1 MDYQTTKMMQGL
13 IRTKTLSMDE
23 RKAMYQQLRIEML
36 EKKPM
41 LQKKYANLPLTG
53 YKTLEEYTNAMETI
67 FLEADEDGQL
77 LSMMLE
83 TQKDNQELFEHSV
96 EVWYVSLFLIEQIDH
111 IKDGTVNQKKLYEK
125 EIVATGIA
133 ALLHD
138 LGKCKNYITA
148 EQAEHMNRIERANYR
163 EHVIQGNAILKDK
176 QMDTT
181 IMQGV
186 LQHHEC
192 YDGSGFPM
200 GIKGGNLG
208 TIAKVIGLADFYV
221 HVMAHEI
228 SDPFELDSSWLSNVG
243 RSLFINRISLRT
255 RPIPWAP
262 LFMASV
268 ISLGSL
274 QFAHISSLSPQGIT
288 ISFSFSAI
296 IETLARSSCFI
307 RWVNSAIV
315 PSLGLMYTSPE

>member
-13 IRTKTLSMDE
+13 IRTKTLSEDE
-23 RKAMYQQLRIEML
+23 RRTMYQQLQTAIL

-41 LQKKYANLPLTG
+41 LQKKYANLPLAG
-53 YKTLEEYTNAMETI
+53 YKTLEEYTNAMEPS
-67 FLEADEDGQL
+67 FVEADEDGQL

-83 TQKDNQELFEHSV
+83 IHKKNQELFVHSV
-96 EVWYVSLFLIEQIDH
+96 EVGYVSIFLIEQIDH

-138 LGKCKNYITA
+138 IGKYKNYITA
-148 EQAEHMNRIERANYR
+148 EQADHMNRIQQANYR
-163 EHVIQGNAILKDK
+163 EHVIQGNAILKGK
-176 QMDTT
+176 QLDTT
-181 IMQGV
+181 IVQGV

-221 HVMAHEI
+221 HVMGHEI
-228 SDPFELDSSWLSNVG
+228 IDPFELVSILTQKESKFDPQYLQCLWTVMMEPYQQKEVRLSNEKKAILHVLNPKNPMK
-243 RSLFINRISLRT
+243 S
-255 RPIPWAP
+255 
-262 LFMASV
+262 SV
-268 ISLGSL
+268 ELDGQIVHLENMDHL
-274 QFAHISSLSPQGIT
+274 
-288 ISFSFSAI
+288 
-296 IETLARSSCFI
+296 
-307 RWVNSAIV
+307 AIV
-315 PSLGLMYTSPE
+315 SLV

>member
-163 EHVIQGNAILKDK
+163 EHVIQGNAILKGK

-228 SDPFELDSSWLSNVG
+228 GDPFELVSVLTEKESKFDLKYLQCLWTGMLVPYQDKEVLLSNGKRAILHGLNQKQPLKSSVVLEG
-243 RSLFINRISLRT
+243 QIVRLENKEDLTIVSL
-255 RPIPWAP
+255 A
-262 LFMASV
+262 
-268 ISLGSL
+268 
-274 QFAHISSLSPQGIT
+274 
-288 ISFSFSAI
+288 
-296 IETLARSSCFI
+296 
-307 RWVNSAIV
+307 
-315 PSLGLMYTSPE
+315 